1 MEEKGG
7 EEMKTENILET
18 IEDWAFY
25 ISWIILL
32 VLILLI
38 FKNSSI
44 GIEYKM
50 IWFLL
55 AFLGFT
61 ISRNHMKKK

>member
-1 MEEKGG
+1 MKGEKIFEVIGRIQDFL
-7 EEMKTENILET
+7 ILIGWVT
-18 IEDWAFY
+18 V
-25 ISWIILL
+25 IILIML
-32 VLILLI
+32 T
-38 FKNSSI
+38 FKNESI

-61 ISRNHMKKK
+61 ISTNQMNKQL